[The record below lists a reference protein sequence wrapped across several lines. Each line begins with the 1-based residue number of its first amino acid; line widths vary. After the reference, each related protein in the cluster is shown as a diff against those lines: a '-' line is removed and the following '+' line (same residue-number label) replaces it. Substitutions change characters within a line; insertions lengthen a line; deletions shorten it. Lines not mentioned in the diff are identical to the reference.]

1 MGDVDPRIDVGGGV
15 GENGVGNPFFV
26 QHLRERRSIAD
37 LHPDALSA
45 GLLQLLG
52 AQLPDHGAVIQEA
65 VVGGQ
70 AGELVEDVAGDEHR
84 DLPLPV
90 EL

>member
-1 MGDVDPRIDVGGGV
+1 MGDVDPRINVGGGI
-15 GENGVGNPFFV
+15 GEDGVGNPFFV

-45 GLLQLLG
+45 GFLQLLG
-52 AQLPDHGAVIQEA
+52 AQLLDHGSLVNKAI
-65 VVGGQ
+65 VGGQ